1 VPADEQLKGSPAR
14 GRSAVRSGA
23 FTGLSYV
30 ILSLA
35 AAVAGAFLAHK
46 FGRNTETDGFM
57 AAYGVYLVLVL
68 GAQAFRMVVV
78 PDLTRA
84 DAEGRLSEEFR
95 AYVVAFLA
103 VAVPATI
110 IAAVF
115 ADFLGELITGRLPE
129 ESAVVAADA
138 LPWLIP
144 GAFAQLLAA
153 LAASALAARG
163 SYLPAAAGFALGGIG
178 GVVFFVLAADSHGL
192 VSLAWGLA
200 LNGAIAI
207 AIPGVALALHGGRL
221 RRHRGVALRLGY
233 RLWRL
238 LYGAAIPL
246 AVQGLYVIALRFA
259 AGTGEGSVTSLS
271 YAYLLAATFT
281 SATAFSLSLI
291 SAATLTRR
299 GVDAESAAEHVVH
312 SAWVSLAFVGA
323 AAGLV
328 ALVGGRLVTAIL
340 GDAFAGE
347 VGDELGRLVVYL
359 SPWMI
364 ANAAFS
370 ITYPLLF
377 VMGRTRLLIPLALA
391 GLVVDIPISIAG
403 RELWGLTGVTV
414 ALGVST
420 VILVLGLMAALA
432 PRMLR
437 LAAVGLARLSLL
449 VGAATALAFGG
460 ASLVLSAVPAAAAGL
475 ALYALILLA
484 MRQLGLAQAWQ
495 YVRALH

>member
-1 VPADEQLKGSPAR
+1 
-14 GRSAVRSGA
+14 
-23 FTGLSYV
+23 V

-46 FGRNTETDGFM
+46 FGRDHETDGFM

-84 DAEGRLSEEFR
+84 EAEGRLSEEFR
-95 AYVVAFLA
+95 AYTIAFLA
-103 VAVPATI
+103 VAVPATVL
-110 IAAVF
+110 AVVF
-115 ADFLGELITGRLPE
+115 ADFWGELVTGRLPG
-129 ESAVVAADA
+129 ESASVAADA
-138 LPWLIP
+138 MPWLIP
-144 GAFAQLLAA
+144 AAFAQLLAA
-153 LAASALAARG
+153 LAASALAARN
-163 SYLPAAAGFALGGIG
+163 SYLPAAAAFALGGIG
-178 GVVFFVLAADSHGL
+178 GVVFFVLAADAYGL

-207 AIPGVALALHGGRL
+207 GVPFVALTLRGSRL
-221 RRHRGVALRLGY
+221 RRHRGVALRLGH

-238 LYGAAIPL
+238 LYGAAVPL
-246 AVQGLYVIALRFA
+246 GIQGLYVIALRFA
-259 AGTGEGSVTSLS
+259 GGTGEGSVTSLS

-281 SATAFSLSLI
+281 SATAFSLALI
-291 SAATLTRR
+291 SAAPLTRR
-299 GVDAESAAEHVVH
+299 GVTAETAAEHLVH

-328 ALVGGRLVTAIL
+328 ALVGGRVVTAVL
-340 GDAFAGE
+340 GDAFSGE
-347 VGDELGRLVVYL
+347 VGDELGRLVVFL
-359 SPWMI
+359 SPWMV

-370 ITYPLLF
+370 ITYPLMF
-377 VMGRTRLLIPLALA
+377 VMHRTRLLIPLALGGA
-391 GLVVDIPISIAG
+391 IASLPIFIAG
-403 RELWGLTGVTV
+403 RAWWGLPGVTF

-420 VILVLGLMAALA
+420 LLLVLGLMAALA
-432 PRMLR
+432 PRMLV
-437 LAAVGLARLSLL
+437 LAAVGLGRLSLL

-475 ALYALILLA
+475 ALYTLLLVA
-484 MRQLGLAQAWQ
+484 MRELGLAQAWQ